1 MLNDVTMEDWALLAQ
16 VSQAYR
22 SLSDAFM
29 EQVTMHRAQATLLCK
44 LFVRDGMTQ
53 TEIAEQLSVQGAT
66 VTNMLQRIEEAGL
79 VARRR
84 DPDDNRLVR
93 VYLTELGR
101 EKEQSIN
108 EQFARLQETIFRGIS
123 EEERAALRQIYRKML
138 QNMGDETA

>member
-1 MLNDVTMEDWALLAQ
+1 MEDWALLAQ

-22 SLSDAFM
+22 SLSDTFM

-66 VTNMLQRIEEAGL
+66 VTNMLQRMEEAGL

-108 EQFARLQETIFRGIS
+108 KQFARLQETIFRGVS
-123 EEERAALRQIYRKML
+123 EEERASLRQIYRKML